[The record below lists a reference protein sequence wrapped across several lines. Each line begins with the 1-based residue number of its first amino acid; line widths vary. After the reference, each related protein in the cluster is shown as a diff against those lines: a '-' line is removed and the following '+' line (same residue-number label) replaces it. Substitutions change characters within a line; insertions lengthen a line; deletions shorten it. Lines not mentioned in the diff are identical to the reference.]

1 LNVEAQEYKVKNCSS
16 DAKEKGTNSMKR
28 ITVPILCLLSLVLF
42 VLPVL
47 GQDKITTPKEQF
59 GHDIG
64 DDYWLATYTQLVDYW
79 KKLEQESPRM
89 ILEEIGTTSE
99 GRSMILAIITSPE
112 NHKNLT
118 RYKEIAKRLAL
129 ADGLDE
135 AEARTLSEEGKAVVW
150 IDGGLHAT
158 EVAGA
163 QQELEIVYQMV
174 SGSDPETLRI
184 LDNVILLALITNPDG
199 MENIGNWYMRESDPK
214 KRSTRGLP
222 YLYQKYVGHDNNR
235 DFYMVNMKETEI
247 INRILYREWFPQI
260 VYNQHQTGPAGA
272 VLFAPPFREPYNFN
286 YDPLLVL
293 GIDVVG
299 SAMHSRFMAEGKPG
313 STMREGAWY
322 QTWWNG
328 CLRCTP
334 YFHNMIGILTEMIG
348 NPTPITIP
356 FIPEKHMANG
366 DYPFPI
372 APQTWHFRSTI
383 EYSIT
388 ADRAILDT
396 AAKLK
401 ENFLFNIYRM
411 GKNSIEKGSR
421 DHWTITP
428 RRLEAVQSAIQKDGA
443 KPMGSGRRSQ
453 GYDPK
458 YFKVFR
464 DPEAR
469 DPRGF
474 IIPSDQPDFLTATKF
489 INTLI
494 KNGITVHRATNSFKI
509 EGKTYP
515 EGSYVVKSAQAFR
528 PHVIDMFEPQHYPDD
543 IPYPGG
549 PPRAPYDSAGYT
561 LAFQMGVEFDRIL
574 EAFDGPFEKLDD
586 LAEAPEG
593 QVKGNSAL
601 GYILD
606 HRVNE
611 TFTAINRLV
620 KSGEDVY
627 WLKEKIQIN
636 GKTLPEGAVYIP
648 AKTSTF
654 SKLQDLAKEK
664 GLTFEG
670 VTAKP
675 IGEAYRMRAPR
686 IGLWDR
692 YGGSMPSGWVSWLM
706 EQFEFDFE
714 VVYPQTLD
722 AGDLKSNF
730 DVLIFVGGAIPAM
743 VEDEFSRY
751 SRSEQPDPKTIPAE
765 YRNRL
770 GKVTK
775 EKTIPQL
782 QRFLDDG
789 GTILAIGSSTNLGY
803 YMGLPISDALVEKT
817 ADGKE
822 KPLPM
827 EKYFV
832 PGSVLQV
839 KVDTSNPLAYGL
851 PEKLDVYFNRS
862 PVFLLKPESAFLN
875 ARPVAWFDTDKPLRS
890 GWAWGQNY
898 LKGGIAVVEAGVGKG
913 KLLLFGPEITFRA
926 QPHGTFKF
934 LFNGIFYATATS
946 TTL

>member
-1 LNVEAQEYKVKNCSS
+1 M
-16 DAKEKGTNSMKR
+16 KGIR
-28 ITVPILCLLSLVLF
+28 IPILCLMGFILI
-42 VLPVL
+42 VLP
-47 GQDKITTPKEQF
+47 GIGEDKITSPKEQF

-64 DDYWLATYTQLVDYW
+64 EDYWLATYTQLVEYW
-79 KKLEQESPRM
+79 EKLEQESPRM

-99 GRSMILAIITSPE
+99 GRAMIMAIITSPA
-112 NHKNLT
+112 NHTNLA
-118 RYKEIAKRLAL
+118 RYKEIARHLAL
-129 ADGLDE
+129 AEGLNDE
-135 AEARTLSEEGKAVVW
+135 EARSLAEEGKAVVW

-163 QQELEIVYQMV
+163 QQELELVYQMV
-174 SGSDPETLRI
+174 SASDAETLRI

-199 MENIGNWYMRESDPK
+199 MENIGNWYMRESDPQ
-214 KRSTRGLP
+214 KRSTNGLP

-247 INRILYREWFPQI
+247 INRILYRDWYPQI
-260 VYNQHQTGPAGA
+260 VYNHHQTGPAGA
-272 VLFAPPFREPYNFN
+272 VLFAPPFREPYNYN

-348 NPTPITIP
+348 NPTPVTIP
-356 FIPEKHMANG
+356 FFPEKHLANG

-372 APQTWHFRSTI
+372 APQTWHFRRTI
-383 EYSIT
+383 EYSIS

-428 RRLEAVQSAIQKDGA
+428 RRIEAVQAAIKKDDA
-443 KPMGSGRRSQ
+443 KPMGTGRRSQ

-458 YFKVFR
+458 YFLVLR
-464 DPEAR
+464 NPEAR

-474 IIPSDQPDFLTATKF
+474 IIPSDQPDFLTAIKF
-489 INTLI
+489 INTLL
-494 KNGITVHRATNSFKI
+494 KNGISVHRATKPFQV
-509 EGKTYP
+509 EGNTYP
-515 EGSYVVKSAQAFR
+515 EGSYIIKSAQAFR

-549 PPRAPYDSAGYT
+549 LPRAPYDSTGYT
-561 LAFQMGVEFDRIL
+561 LALQMGIEFDRIL
-574 EAFDGPFEKLDD
+574 EGFDGPFEKL
-586 LAEAPEG
+586 EALVDVPEG
-593 QVKGNSAL
+593 RVKGNGSV
-601 GYILD
+601 GFILD
-606 HRVNE
+606 NRVNE
-611 TFTAINRLV
+611 TFAAINRLV
-620 KSGEDVY
+620 KSGEYVY
-627 WLKEKIQIN
+627 RLKEKIQIN
-636 GKTLPEGAVYIP
+636 GNTLPEGAVYIRT
-648 AKTSTF
+648 KTSTLP
-654 SKLQDLAKEK
+654 KLQELSQEK
-664 GLTFEG
+664 GLIFEG
-670 VTAKP
+670 VTTEP
-675 IGEAYRMRAPR
+675 EGEAFRINAPR

-692 YGGSMPSGWVSWLM
+692 YGGSMPSGWTRWLL
-706 EQFEFDFE
+706 EQFEFEFE

-722 AGDLKSNF
+722 AGDLKSKF

-743 VEDEFSRY
+743 VEDESSRY
-751 SRSEQPDPKTIPAE
+751 FRSEEPDPKTIPIE
-765 YRNRL
+765 YRSRL
-770 GKVTK
+770 GQVTK
-775 EKTIPQL
+775 EKTIPHL

-789 GTILAIGSSTNLGY
+789 GTILTIGSSTSLGY
-803 YMGLPISDALVEKT
+803 HLDLPISDALVEKT

-822 KPLPM
+822 TPLPM
-827 EKYFV
+827 EKFFV
-832 PGSVLQV
+832 PGSILQV
-839 KVDTSNPLAYGL
+839 KVDNSNPLAYGM
-851 PEKLDVYFNRS
+851 PERLDVYFNRS
-862 PVFLLKPESAFLN
+862 PVFLLKPESVFS
-875 ARPVAWFDTDKPLRS
+875 RVKPVAWFDSDKPLRS
-890 GWAWGQNY
+890 GWAWGQHY
-898 LKGGIAVVEAGVGKG
+898 LEGGIAVVEASVGEG
-913 KLLLFGPEITFRA
+913 KLFLFGPEIAFRA

-934 LFNGIFYATATS
+934 LFNGIFYGTATS

>member
-1 LNVEAQEYKVKNCSS
+1 M
-16 DAKEKGTNSMKR
+16 MKLR
-28 ITVPILCLLSLVLF
+28 DPILWLLGFILI
-42 VLPVL
+42 VLPII
-47 GQDKITTPKEQF
+47 GQEKITTPKEQF

-89 ILEEIGTTSE
+89 ILEEIGKTSE
-99 GRSMILAIITSPE
+99 GRTMIMAIITSPE
-112 NHKNLT
+112 NHKNLAH
-118 RYKEIAKRLAL
+118 YKEISKRLAL
-129 ADGLDE
+129 ADGLE
-135 AEARTLSEEGKAVVW
+135 NNEARALAEEGKAVVW

-163 QQELEIVYQMV
+163 QQELELVYQMV
-174 SGSDPETLRI
+174 SGSDAETLRI
-184 LDNVILLALITNPDG
+184 LDNVIILALITNPDG
-199 MENIGNWYMRESDPK
+199 MEDIGNWYMREPDPK

-247 INRILYREWFPQI
+247 INHILYREWFPQI
-260 VYNQHQTGPAGA
+260 VYNHHQTGPSGA

-356 FIPEKHMANG
+356 FIPEKHLASG

-372 APQTWHFRSTI
+372 APQTWHFRNTI

-421 DHWTITP
+421 NHWTITP
-428 RRLEAVQSAIQKDGA
+428 RRIEAVQAAIKKDDA
-443 KPMGSGRRSQ
+443 KSMGTGRRSQ

-464 DPEAR
+464 EPEAR

-474 IIPSDQPDFLTATKF
+474 IIPADQPDFLTATKF

-494 KNGITVHRATNSFKI
+494 KNGITVHRATKSFTVN
-509 EGKTYP
+509 GKTYG

-574 EAFDGPFEKLDD
+574 EGFDGPFEKLEDV
-586 LAEAPEG
+586 AETPEG
-593 QVKGNSAL
+593 QINGSSTL

-611 TFTAINRLV
+611 TFIAINRLV
-620 KSGEDVY
+620 KSGEEVY

-636 GKTLPEGAVYIP
+636 GKTLPEGAVFIP
-648 AKTSTF
+648 AKTSILP
-654 SKLQDLAKEK
+654 KLQELAQEK
-664 GLTFEG
+664 GLRFES
-670 VTAKP
+670 VMVKP
-675 IGEAYRMRAPR
+675 KGDAFQLKAPR
-686 IGLWDR
+686 IGLWDH
-692 YGGSMPSGWVSWLM
+692 YGGSMPSGWVRWLL

-714 VVYPQTLD
+714 VVYPQSLD
-722 AGDLKSNF
+722 AGDLKSKF
-730 DVLIFVGGAIPAM
+730 DVLIFVGGAIPAQA
-743 VEDEFSRY
+743 EDEFSRY
-751 SRSEQPDPKTIPAE
+751 FRREQPDPKTIPAE
-765 YRNRL
+765 YRTRL
-770 GKVTK
+770 GNVTK

-782 QRFLDDG
+782 QQFLGDG
-789 GTILAIGSSTNLGY
+789 GAILTIGSSTSLGY
-803 YMGLPISDALVEKT
+803 YMGLPISDALIERT

-851 PEKLDVYFNRS
+851 PEKLDMYFNRS
-862 PVFLLKPESAFLN
+862 PVFHLEPGLVFSKVK
-875 ARPVAWFDTDKPLRS
+875 PVAWFDTDKPLRS
-890 GWAWGQNY
+890 GWAWGQHY
-898 LKGGIAVVEAGVGKG
+898 LKGGIAVIEAEVGKG
-913 KLLLFGPEITFRA
+913 KLFLFGPEITFRA

-934 LFNGIFYATATS
+934 LFNGIFYGTAT
-946 TTL
+946 TTTPSAPLSLAHWRVWRGINPRGNNP

>member
-1 LNVEAQEYKVKNCSS
+1 MSRVRTLIFCFLSL
-16 DAKEKGTNSMKR
+16 T
-28 ITVPILCLLSLVLF
+28 LLST
-42 VLPVL
+42 PVL
-47 GQDKITTPKEQF
+47 SQNKITTPRKQF

-64 DDYWLATYTQLVDYW
+64 DDYWLATYSQLVDYW

-99 GRSMILAIITSPE
+99 GRAMIMAVITSPE
-112 NHKNLT
+112 NHKDLAHW
-118 RYKEIAKRLAL
+118 KEIAKRLAL
-129 ADGLDE
+129 AEGLIE
-135 AEARTLSEEGKAVVW
+135 NEARTLAEEGKAVVW
-150 IDGGLHAT
+150 IDGGIHAT
-158 EVAGA
+158 EVSGA
-163 QQELEIVYQMV
+163 QQELELVYQMV
-174 SGSDPETLRI
+174 SGNDAETLRI
-184 LDNVILLALITNPDG
+184 LDKVILLALISNPDG
-199 MENIGNWYMRESDPK
+199 MESVGNWYMRNPDPK
-214 KRSTRGLP
+214 QRSTQGLP

-247 INRILYREWFPQI
+247 INRVLYREWFPQI

-272 VLFAPPFREPYNFN
+272 VLFAPPFREPFNYN

-299 SAMHSRFMAEGKPG
+299 AAMHSRFIAEGKPG

-348 NPTPITIP
+348 NPTPVTIP
-356 FIPEKHMANG
+356 FLPEKHLANG

-372 APQTWHFRSTI
+372 APQTWHFRNSI

-396 AAKLK
+396 AAKLR
-401 ENFLFNIYRM
+401 ENFLFNIYQM

-421 DHWTITP
+421 DNWTITP
-428 RRLEAVQSAIQKDGA
+428 RRIEAVQAAIKKDDA
-443 KPMGSGRRSQ
+443 KPMGEGRRSQ

-458 YFKVFR
+458 YFEVLR

-494 KNGITVHRATNSFKI
+494 KNGITVLRVSQSFKV

-515 EGSYVVKSAQAFR
+515 AGSFIVKSAQAFR

-574 EAFDGPFEKLDD
+574 ERFDGPFEKL
-586 LAEAPEG
+586 EGVSKVPEG
-593 QVKGNSAL
+593 RVSGNDET

-606 HRVNE
+606 HRVNDA
-611 TFTAINRLV
+611 FTAINRLL
-620 KSGEDVY
+620 KNGEDVY
-627 WLKEKIQIN
+627 WLKDPIKIN
-636 GKTLPEGAVYIP
+636 GRILPDGAVYIP
-648 AKTSTF
+648 VKTSTKP
-654 SKLQDLAKEK
+654 KLEELAREK
-664 GLTFEG
+664 GLSFES
-670 VTAKP
+670 VTTKP
-675 IGEAYRMRAPR
+675 AGEVFQLKAPR

-692 YGGSMPSGWVSWLM
+692 YGGSMSSGWVQWLM

-714 VVYPQTLD
+714 VVYPQRLD
-722 AGDLKSNF
+722 AGNLKSEF
-730 DVLIFVGGAIPAM
+730 DVLIFVGGAIPAKT
-743 VEDEFSRY
+743 EDEVSQYFRG
-751 SRSEQPDPKTIPAE
+751 EQPDPETIPAQ
-765 YRNRL
+765 YRNML
-770 GKVTK
+770 GQVSE

-782 QRFLDDG
+782 ESFLEDG
-789 GTILAIGSSTNLGY
+789 GAILTIGSSTTLGY
-803 YMGLPISDALVEKT
+803 FLDVPISDALVERT

-822 KPLPM
+822 QSLPAS
-827 EKYFV
+827 KFFI
-832 PGSVLQV
+832 PGSILRV
-839 KVDTSNPLAYGL
+839 KVDNTNPLAYGL
-851 PEKLDVYFNRS
+851 PDELDVYFNRS
-862 PVFLLKPESAFLN
+862 PVFHLMPESVFSK
-875 ARPVAWFDTDKPLRS
+875 ARPVAWFTTDKPLRS
-890 GWAWGQNY
+890 GWAWGQHY
-898 LKGGIAVVEAGVGKG
+898 LKGGVTVVEAHVGKG
-913 KLLLFGPEITFRA
+913 KLFLFGPEITFRA

-934 LFNGIFYATATS
+934 LFNGIYYGTATS
-946 TTL
+946 TNL

>member
-1 LNVEAQEYKVKNCSS
+1 
-16 DAKEKGTNSMKR
+16 MKKIR
-28 ITVPILCLLSLVLF
+28 IPILYLLGF
-42 VLPVL
+42 VLIVL
-47 GQDKITTPKEQF
+47 PIFGQNKITTPKEQF

-99 GRSMILAIITSPE
+99 GRTMIMAIITSPE
-112 NHKNLT
+112 NHKNLA
-118 RYKEIAKRLAL
+118 RYKEIAERLAL
-129 ADGLDE
+129 ADGLEDN
-135 AEARTLSEEGKAVVW
+135 EARTLAEEGKAVIW

-163 QQELEIVYQMV
+163 QQELELVYQMV
-174 SGSDPETLRI
+174 SGGDAETLRI
-184 LDNVILLALITNPDG
+184 LDNVILLALISNPDG
-199 MENIGNWYMRESDPK
+199 MENVGNWYMRETDPK
-214 KRSTRGLP
+214 KRSTQGLP

-247 INRILYREWFPQI
+247 INRILYREWFPQV

-286 YDPLLVL
+286 YDPLLVM

-348 NPTPITIP
+348 NPTPVTIP
-356 FIPEKHMANG
+356 FFPEKHLANG
-366 DYPFPI
+366 NYPFPI
-372 APQTWHFRSTI
+372 APQTWHFRNTI

-411 GKNSIEKGSR
+411 GKNSMEKGSR

-428 RRLEAVQSAIQKDGA
+428 RRIEAIQAAIKKDDA
-443 KPMGSGRRSQ
+443 KPMGRGRRSQ

-458 YFKVFR
+458 YFEVFR

-469 DPRGF
+469 DARGF

-494 KNGITVHRATNSFKI
+494 KNGITVHRATKSFEAK
-509 EGKTYP
+509 GKTYP

-574 EAFDGPFEKLDD
+574 DGFDGPFEKFEG

-593 QVKGNSAL
+593 RVKGSNSQ

-606 HRVNE
+606 ARVND

-620 KSGEDVY
+620 KTGEDVY
-627 WLKEKIQIN
+627 RLKEKIRIN
-636 GKTLPEGAVYIP
+636 GRTFPEGAVYIP
-648 AKTSTF
+648 AKSSTF
-654 SKLQDLAKEK
+654 PKLQELAKEK

-670 VTAKP
+670 VTIKP
-675 IGEAYRMRAPR
+675 KGEAFRLKAPR

-692 YGGSMPSGWVSWLM
+692 YGGSMSSGWVKWLM
-706 EQFEFDFE
+706 EQFEFDFD
-714 VVYPQTLD
+714 VVYPQRLD
-722 AGDLKSNF
+722 SGDLKSKF

-743 VEDEFSRY
+743 VEDEFSSY
-751 SRSEQPDPKTIPAE
+751 SRNEQPDPKTIPAE
-765 YRNRL
+765 YRDRL
-770 GKVTK
+770 GKVSV

-782 QRFLDDG
+782 KQFLDEG
-789 GTILAIGSSTNLGY
+789 GTILTIGSSTSLGY
-803 YMGLPISDALVEKT
+803 YMGLPISDALIEKT

-822 KPLPM
+822 KPLPI

-832 PGSVLQV
+832 PGSILQI

-862 PVFLLKPESAFLN
+862 PVFQLKPELVFSKVK
-875 ARPVAWFDTDKPLRS
+875 PVAWFDTDKPLRS
-890 GWAWGQNY
+890 GWAWGQYY
-898 LKGGIAVVEAGVGKG
+898 LKGGIAVVEAEVGKG
-913 KLLLFGPEITFRA
+913 KLFLFGPEITFRA

-934 LFNGIFYATATS
+934 LFNGIFYSTATS

>member
-1 LNVEAQEYKVKNCSS
+1 
-16 DAKEKGTNSMKR
+16 MKK
-28 ITVPILCLLSLVLF
+28 ITVPILYLLSLVLI
-42 VLPVL
+42 VLPVF

-64 DDYWLATYTQLVDYW
+64 DDYWLATYTQLMAYW
-79 KKLEQESPRM
+79 KKLAQESPRM

-118 RYKEIAKRLAL
+118 RFKEIARRLAL
-129 ADGLDE
+129 ADGLDVN
-135 AEARTLSEEGKAVVW
+135 EARILSEEGKAVVW

-158 EVAGA
+158 EVSGA

-199 MENIGNWYMRESDPK
+199 MEDIGNWYMREPDPK

-235 DFYMVNMKETEI
+235 DFYMVNMKETEN

-260 VYNQHQTGPAGA
+260 VYNHHQTGPAGA
-272 VLFAPPFREPYNFN
+272 VLFAPPFREPYNFY

-348 NPTPITIP
+348 NPTPVTIP
-356 FIPEKHMANG
+356 FFPEKHLANG

-372 APQTWHFRSTI
+372 APQTWHFCSTI

-428 RRLEAVQSAIQKDGA
+428 RRIEAVQAAIKKDGA
-443 KPMGSGRRSQ
+443 KPMGTGRRSQ
-453 GYDPK
+453 GYDPE
-458 YFKVFR
+458 YFKVLR

-528 PHVIDMFEPQHYPDD
+528 PHAIDMFEPQHYPDD

-574 EAFDGPFEKLDD
+574 EAFDGPFEKLED
-586 LAEAPEG
+586 LAEAPAG
-593 QVKGNSAL
+593 RVKGNSAL

-611 TFTAINRLV
+611 SFTAINRLV

-627 WLKEKIQIN
+627 WLKEKIQIR

-654 SKLQDLAKEK
+654 PKLQDLALEK

-670 VTAKP
+670 VTVKP
-675 IGEAYRMRAPR
+675 TGEAYLMRAPR

-692 YGGSMPSGWVSWLM
+692 YGGSMPSGWVRWLM

-722 AGDLKSNF
+722 AGDIKSKF

-743 VEDEFSRY
+743 VEDESSRDF
-751 SRSEQPDPKTIPAE
+751 RSEQPDPKTIPAE

-770 GKVTK
+770 GKVSQ

-789 GTILAIGSSTNLGY
+789 GMILTIGSSTSLGY

-822 KPLPM
+822 IPLPM

-832 PGSVLQV
+832 PGSILQV

-851 PEKLDVYFNRS
+851 PEKLDMYFNRS
-862 PVFLLKPESAFLN
+862 PVFNLKPESAFLN
-875 ARPVAWFDTDKPLRS
+875 VKPVAWFDTDKPLRS

-898 LKGGIAVVEAGVGKG
+898 LKGGIAIVEAEVGKG

-934 LFNGIFYATATS
+934 LFNGIFYSTATS

>member
-1 LNVEAQEYKVKNCSS
+1 
-16 DAKEKGTNSMKR
+16 MKK
-28 ITVPILCLLSLVLF
+28 ITVPILYLLSLVLI
-42 VLPVL
+42 VLPVF

-118 RYKEIAKRLAL
+118 RFKEIARRLAL
-129 ADGLDE
+129 ADGLDVN
-135 AEARTLSEEGKAVVW
+135 EARILSEEGKAVVW

-158 EVAGA
+158 EVSGA
-163 QQELEIVYQMV
+163 QQELELVYQMV

-199 MENIGNWYMRESDPK
+199 MEDIGNWYMREPDPK

-235 DFYMVNMKETEI
+235 DFYMVNMKETEN

-260 VYNQHQTGPAGA
+260 VYNHHQTGPAGA

-348 NPTPITIP
+348 NPTPVTIP
-356 FIPEKHMANG
+356 FFPEKHLANG

-372 APQTWHFRSTI
+372 APQTWHFRSSI

-428 RRLEAVQSAIQKDGA
+428 RRIEAVQAAIKKDGA
-443 KPMGSGRRSQ
+443 KPMGTGRRSQ
-453 GYDPK
+453 GYDPE
-458 YFKVFR
+458 YFKVLR

-494 KNGITVHRATNSFKI
+494 KNGITVHRATNFFKI

-515 EGSYVVKSAQAFR
+515 EGSYIVKSAQAFR
-528 PHVIDMFEPQHYPDD
+528 PHAIDMFEPQYYPDD

-586 LAEAPEG
+586 LAEAPAG
-593 QVKGNSAL
+593 RVKGNSAM

-611 TFTAINRLV
+611 AFTAINRLV

-627 WLKEKIQIN
+627 WLKEKIQIS

-654 SKLQDLAKEK
+654 PKLQDLALEK
-664 GLTFEG
+664 GLIFEG
-670 VTAKP
+670 VTVKP
-675 IGEAYRMRAPR
+675 TGEAYRMRAPR

-692 YGGSMPSGWVSWLM
+692 YGGSMPSGWVRWLM

-722 AGDLKSNF
+722 AGDIKSKF

-743 VEDEFSRY
+743 VKDEISSYF
-751 SRSEQPDPKTIPAE
+751 RSEQPDPKTIPAE

-770 GKVTK
+770 GKVTQ

-782 QRFLDDG
+782 RQFLDAG
-789 GTILAIGSSTNLGY
+789 GMILTIGSSTSLGY
-803 YMGLPISDALVEKT
+803 FMGLPISDALVEKT

-832 PGSVLQV
+832 PGSILQV

-862 PVFLLKPESAFLN
+862 PVFHLTPESVFLN
-875 ARPVAWFDTDKPLRS
+875 VKPVAWFDTDKPLRS

-898 LKGGIAVVEAGVGKG
+898 LKGGIAIVEAEVGKG

-934 LFNGIFYATATS
+934 LFNGIFYSTATS

>member
-1 LNVEAQEYKVKNCSS
+1 MSKIKILIFCFLSFILMGNPLLAQN
-16 DAKEKGTNSMKR
+16 
-28 ITVPILCLLSLVLF
+28 
-42 VLPVL
+42 
-47 GQDKITTPKEQF
+47 KITTPKEQF
-59 GHDIG
+59 GHNVG

-79 KKLEQESPRM
+79 KKLEQESPR
-89 ILEEIGTTSE
+89 IRLEEIGTTSE
-99 GRSMILAIITSPE
+99 GRSMIMAIITSSE
-112 NHKNLT
+112 NHKNLG
-118 RYKEIAKRLAL
+118 RYKEISRRLAL
-129 ADGLDE
+129 AEGLDE
-135 AEARTLSEEGKAVVW
+135 NEAFSLAREGKAVVW

-174 SGSDPETLRI
+174 SGNDAETLRI

-199 MENIGNWYMRESDPK
+199 MENIGNWYMRNPDPK
-214 KRSTRGLP
+214 KRSTQGLP

-235 DFYMVNMKETEI
+235 DFYMVNMRETEI

-260 VYNQHQTGPAGA
+260 VYNHHQTGPAGA
-272 VLFAPPFREPYNFN
+272 VLFAPPFREPYNYN

-299 SAMHSRFMAEGKPG
+299 STMHSRFMAEGKPG

-348 NPTPITIP
+348 NPTPVTIP
-356 FIPEKHMANG
+356 FIPEKHLANG
-366 DYPFPI
+366 DYPLPI

-396 AAKLK
+396 AARLK

-411 GKNSIEKGSR
+411 GKNSIEKGNR
-421 DHWTITP
+421 DHWTINP
-428 RRLEAVQSAIQKDGA
+428 RRIEAVQAAIKKDDA
-443 KPMGSGRRSQ
+443 KPMETGRRSH

-458 YFKVFR
+458 YFKVLR
-464 DPEAR
+464 DPKAR

-474 IIPSDQPDFLTATKF
+474 VIPSDQPDFLTATKF
-489 INTLI
+489 INSLI
-494 KNGITVHRATNSFKI
+494 KNGITVYHATQSFEV

-515 EGSYVVKSAQAFR
+515 MGSYVVKSAQAFR

-549 PPRAPYDSAGYT
+549 SPRAPYDSAGYT

-574 EAFDGPFEKLDD
+574 EGFDGPFEKLVD
-586 LAEAPEG
+586 LVNPLEG
-593 QVKGNSAL
+593 QVKGNNAP

-606 HRVNE
+606 PRVNE
-611 TFTAINRLV
+611 TFTAINRLI

-627 WLKEKIQIN
+627 RLKDGILIN
-636 GKTLPEGAVYIP
+636 GQTLPEGAVYIP
-648 AKTSTF
+648 AKTSTIP
-654 SKLQDLAKEK
+654 KLQALAQER
-664 GLTFEG
+664 GLIFH
-670 VTAKP
+670 ACPDKP
-675 IGEAYRMRAPR
+675 AGEAFRMIAPR
-686 IGLWDR
+686 TGLWDR
-692 YGGSMPSGWVSWLM
+692 YGGSMPSGWVRWLM

-714 VVYPQTLD
+714 LVFPQTLD
-722 AGDLKSNF
+722 AGNLRNNF
-730 DVLIFVGGAIPAM
+730 DVLIFVGGAIPVM
-743 VEDEFSRY
+743 VEDESSRY
-751 SRSEQPDPKTIPAE
+751 PQSTQSDPETIPAE

-782 QRFLDDG
+782 QRFLEEG
-789 GTILAIGSSTNLGY
+789 GTILTIGSSTSLGY
-803 YMGLPISDALVEKT
+803 YVDLPISNALVEKT

-822 KPLPM
+822 EPLPIT
-827 EKYFV
+827 KYFV
-832 PGSVLQV
+832 PGSILQV
-839 KVDTSNPLAYGL
+839 KVDNSNPLAYGL
-851 PEKLDVYFNRS
+851 SDRLNVYFNRS
-862 PVFLLKPESAFLN
+862 PVFHLNPESVFSKVK
-875 ARPVAWFDTDKPLRS
+875 PVAWFDTDKPLRS
-890 GWAWGQNY
+890 GWAWGQHY
-898 LKGGIAVVEAGVGKG
+898 LKGGIAVVEASVGKG
-913 KLLLFGPEITFRA
+913 KLFLFGPEITFRA

-934 LFNGIFYATATS
+934 LFNGIFLSTATS
-946 TTL
+946 ATL

>member
-1 LNVEAQEYKVKNCSS
+1 
-16 DAKEKGTNSMKR
+16 MKR
-28 ITVPILCLLSLVLF
+28 ITVPILYLLSLVLI
-42 VLPVL
+42 VLPVF

-64 DDYWLATYTQLVDYW
+64 EDYWLATYTQLVDYW

-118 RYKEIAKRLAL
+118 RFKEIARRLAL
-129 ADGLDE
+129 ADGVDVN
-135 AEARTLSEEGKAVVW
+135 EARTLSEEGKAVVW

-158 EVAGA
+158 EVSGA
-163 QQELEIVYQMV
+163 QQELELVYQMV

-199 MENIGNWYMRESDPK
+199 MEDIGNWYMREPDPK

-260 VYNQHQTGPAGA
+260 VYNHHQTGPAGA
-272 VLFAPPFREPYNFN
+272 VLFAPPFREPYNFY

-348 NPTPITIP
+348 NPTPVTIP
-356 FIPEKHMANG
+356 FFPEKHLANG

-372 APQTWHFRSTI
+372 APQTWHFRSSI

-411 GKNSIEKGSR
+411 GKNSIEKGSG

-428 RRLEAVQSAIQKDGA
+428 RRIEAVQAAIKKDGA
-443 KPMGSGRRSQ
+443 KPMGTGRRSQ
-453 GYDPK
+453 GYDPE
-458 YFKVFR
+458 YFKVLR

-494 KNGITVHRATNSFKI
+494 KNGITVHRATNFFKI

-515 EGSYVVKSAQAFR
+515 EGSYIVKSAQAFR
-528 PHVIDMFEPQHYPDD
+528 PHAIDMFEPQHYPDD

-574 EAFDGPFEKLDD
+574 EAFDGPFEKLED
-586 LAEAPEG
+586 LAEAPKG
-593 QVKGNSAL
+593 RVKGNSAL

-611 TFTAINRLV
+611 AFTAINRLV

-627 WLKEKIQIN
+627 WLKEKIQIS

-654 SKLQDLAKEK
+654 PKLQDLALEK
-664 GLTFEG
+664 GLIFEG
-670 VTAKP
+670 VTVKP
-675 IGEAYRMRAPR
+675 TGEAYRMRAPR

-692 YGGSMPSGWVSWLM
+692 YGGSMPSGWVRWLM

-722 AGDLKSNF
+722 AGDIKSKF

-743 VEDEFSRY
+743 VKDEISSYF
-751 SRSEQPDPKTIPAE
+751 RSEQPDPKTIPAE

-770 GKVTK
+770 GKVTQ

-782 QRFLDDG
+782 RQFLDDG
-789 GTILAIGSSTNLGY
+789 GMILTIGSSTSLGY
-803 YMGLPISDALVEKT
+803 FMGLPISDALVEKT

-832 PGSVLQV
+832 PGSILQV

-862 PVFLLKPESAFLN
+862 PVFHLKPESAFLN
-875 ARPVAWFDTDKPLRS
+875 VKPVAWFDTDKPLRS

-898 LKGGIAVVEAGVGKG
+898 LKGGIAIVEAEVGKG

-934 LFNGIFYATATS
+934 LFNGIFYSTATS

>member
-1 LNVEAQEYKVKNCSS
+1 
-16 DAKEKGTNSMKR
+16 MKR
-28 ITVPILCLLSLVLF
+28 ITVPILYLLSLVLI
-42 VLPVL
+42 VLPVF

-118 RYKEIAKRLAL
+118 RFKEIARRLAL
-129 ADGLDE
+129 ADGVDVN
-135 AEARTLSEEGKAVVW
+135 EARTLSEEGKAVVW

-158 EVAGA
+158 EVSGA
-163 QQELEIVYQMV
+163 QQELELVYQMV

-199 MENIGNWYMRESDPK
+199 MEDIGNWYMREPDPK

-235 DFYMVNMKETEI
+235 DFYMVNMKETEN

-260 VYNQHQTGPAGA
+260 VYNHHQTGPAGA
-272 VLFAPPFREPYNFN
+272 VLFAPPFREPYNFY

-348 NPTPITIP
+348 NPTPVTIP
-356 FIPEKHMANG
+356 FFPEKHLANG

-372 APQTWHFRSTI
+372 APQTWHFRSSI

-428 RRLEAVQSAIQKDGA
+428 RRIEAVQAAIKKDGA
-443 KPMGSGRRSQ
+443 KPMGTGRRSQ
-453 GYDPK
+453 GYDPE
-458 YFKVFR
+458 YFKVLR

-515 EGSYVVKSAQAFR
+515 EGSYIVKSAQAFR
-528 PHVIDMFEPQHYPDD
+528 PHAIDMFEPQHYPDD

-574 EAFDGPFEKLDD
+574 EAFDGPFEKLED
-586 LAEAPEG
+586 LAEAPKG
-593 QVKGNSAL
+593 RVKGNSAL

-611 TFTAINRLV
+611 SFTAINRLV

-627 WLKEKIQIN
+627 WLKEKIQIS

-654 SKLQDLAKEK
+654 PKLQDLALEK
-664 GLTFEG
+664 GLIFEG
-670 VTAKP
+670 VTVKP
-675 IGEAYRMRAPR
+675 TGEAYRMRAPR

-692 YGGSMPSGWVSWLM
+692 YGGSMPSGWVRWLM

-722 AGDLKSNF
+722 AGDIKSKF

-743 VEDEFSRY
+743 VKDEISSYF
-751 SRSEQPDPKTIPAE
+751 RSEQPDPKTIPAE

-770 GKVTK
+770 GKVTQ

-782 QRFLDDG
+782 RQFLDDG
-789 GTILAIGSSTNLGY
+789 GMILTIGSSTSLGY
-803 YMGLPISDALVEKT
+803 FMGLPISDALVEKT

-832 PGSVLQV
+832 PGSILQV

-862 PVFLLKPESAFLN
+862 PVFHLKPESAFLN
-875 ARPVAWFDTDKPLRS
+875 VKPVAWFDTDKPLRS

-898 LKGGIAVVEAGVGKG
+898 LKGGIAIVEAEVGKG

-934 LFNGIFYATATS
+934 LFNGIFYSTATS

>member
-1 LNVEAQEYKVKNCSS
+1 
-16 DAKEKGTNSMKR
+16 MKR
-28 ITVPILCLLSLVLF
+28 IQIAVLF
-42 VLPVL
+42 LLGIVFAVSPIM
-47 GQDKITTPKEQF
+47 GQDTITTPKEQF
-59 GHDIG
+59 GYDIG
-64 DDYWLATYTQLVDYW
+64 DDYWLATYSQLVDYW

-99 GRSMILAIITSPE
+99 GRPMIMAIITSPE
-112 NHKNLT
+112 NHTNLI
-118 RYKEIAKRLAL
+118 RYKEIARRLAL
-129 ADGLDE
+129 AEGIEDKE
-135 AEARTLSEEGKAVVW
+135 AHALAREGKAVVW

-158 EVAGA
+158 EVSGA
-163 QQELEIVYQMV
+163 QQELELVYQMV
-174 SGSDPETLRI
+174 SGNDAETLRI
-184 LDNVILLALITNPDG
+184 LDNVILLALISNPDG
-199 MENIGNWYMRESDPK
+199 MENIGHWYMRESDPK
-214 KRSTRGLP
+214 KRSTSGLP

-235 DFYMVNMKETEI
+235 DFYMMNMKETET

-260 VYNQHQTGPAGA
+260 VYNHHQTGPSGA
-272 VLFAPPFREPYNFN
+272 VLFAPPFREPHNYN

-293 GIDVVG
+293 GINVVG
-299 SAMHSRFMAEGKPG
+299 SAMHSRFMAEGKAG

-348 NPTPITIP
+348 NPTPVTIP
-356 FIPEKHMANG
+356 FIPEKHLANG

-372 APQTWHFRSTI
+372 APQTWHFRRSI

-396 AAKLK
+396 AARLK

-428 RRLEAVQSAIQKDGA
+428 RRIEAVQAVIEKDGA
-443 KPMGSGRRSQ
+443 EPMGSGRRSR

-458 YFKVFR
+458 YFEVLR
-464 DPEAR
+464 DPDAR

-474 IIPSDQPDFLTATKF
+474 IVPSNQPDFLTATKF

-494 KNGITVHRATNSFKI
+494 KAGVAVHRATESFQVG
-509 EGKTYP
+509 GKTYP

-543 IPYPGG
+543 ISYPGG

-561 LAFQMGVEFDRIL
+561 LAFQMGVKFDRIL
-574 EAFDGPFEKLDD
+574 ESFGGPFEKLEE
-586 LAEAPEG
+586 LADVPRG
-593 QVKGNSAL
+593 RVKGSDVAGFL
-601 GYILD
+601 LD
-606 HRVNE
+606 HRVNDA
-611 TFTAINRLV
+611 FTAINRLI

-627 WLKEKIQIN
+627 WLRERTQIN
-636 GKTLPEGAVYIP
+636 GRTLPEGAIYIP
-648 AKTSTF
+648 AKTSLRP
-654 SKLQDLAKEK
+654 KLQDLAQEK
-664 GLTFEG
+664 GLIFEG
-670 VTAKP
+670 VP
-675 IGEAYRMRAPR
+675 IQPKGEVLSMNPPR

-692 YGGSMPSGWVSWLM
+692 YGGSMPSGWVSWLL

-714 VVYPQTLD
+714 VIFPQRLD
-722 AGDLKSNF
+722 SGNLKSKF
-730 DVLIFVGGAIPAM
+730 DVLIFVGGAIPGIR
-743 VEDEFSRY
+743 EDEYSRYFSR
-751 SRSEQPDPKTIPAE
+751 SQPDPKTIPPE
-765 YRNRL
+765 YRNKL
-770 GKVTK
+770 GRITV

-782 QRFLDDG
+782 RRFLEEG
-789 GTILAIGSSTNLGY
+789 GTILTIGSSASLGY
-803 YMGLPISDALVEKT
+803 HLGLPISDALIEMT

-822 KPLPM
+822 RPLPM
-827 EKYFV
+827 EKHFV

-851 PEKLDVYFNRS
+851 PEELNVYFNRS
-862 PVFLLKPESAFLN
+862 PVFELEAESIFLEVK
-875 ARPVAWFDTDKPLRS
+875 PVAWFDTEKPLRS
-890 GWAWGQNY
+890 GWAWGQHY
-898 LKGGIAVVEAGVGKG
+898 LKGGIAVVEASVGKG
-913 KLLLFGPEITFRA
+913 KLFLFGPEITFRA
-926 QPHGTFKF
+926 QPHGSFKF
-934 LFNGIFYATATS
+934 LFNGIYLSTATS

>member
-1 LNVEAQEYKVKNCSS
+1 MK
-16 DAKEKGTNSMKR
+16 KGN
-28 ITVPILCLLSLVLF
+28 ITMRRTRVAILYLLSLAF
-42 VLPVL
+42 IVLPL
-47 GQDKITTPKEQF
+47 TSQDKITTPKEQF

-64 DDYWLATYTQLVDYW
+64 DDYWLATYSQLVDYW
-79 KKLEQESPRM
+79 KKLEKESPRM
-89 ILEEIGTTSE
+89 MLEEIGTTSE
-99 GRSMILAIITSPE
+99 GRTMIMAIITSPE
-112 NHKNLT
+112 NHRNLT
-118 RYKEIAKRLAL
+118 RYKEIARQLAL
-129 ADGLDE
+129 AEGIDDDQ
-135 AEARTLSEEGKAVVW
+135 ARRLAVEGKAVVW

-158 EVAGA
+158 EVSGA
-163 QQELEIVYQMV
+163 QQELELVYQMV
-174 SGSDPETLRI
+174 SQNDAETLRI
-184 LDNVILLALITNPDG
+184 LDKVILLTLITNPDG
-199 MENIGNWYMRESDPK
+199 MENIGNWYMREPDPK
-214 KRSTRGLP
+214 KRSTSGLP

-235 DFYMVNMKETEI
+235 DFYMMNMKETEI
-247 INRILYREWFPQI
+247 INHILYREWFPQI
-260 VYNQHQTGPAGA
+260 VYNHHQTGPAGA
-272 VLFAPPFREPYNFN
+272 VLFAPPFREPYNYN

-348 NPTPITIP
+348 NPTPVTIP
-356 FIPEKHMANG
+356 FIPEKHLANG

-372 APQTWHFRSTI
+372 APQTWYFRSTI
-383 EYSIT
+383 AYSLT

-411 GKNSIEKGSR
+411 GKNSIEKGLR
-421 DHWTITP
+421 DNWTITP
-428 RRLEAVQSAIQKDGA
+428 RKIETVQAAIKKDDA
-443 KPMGSGRRSQ
+443 KPLGTGRRSR

-458 YFKVFR
+458 YFKVFQ
-464 DPEAR
+464 DPDAR

-494 KNGITVHRATNSFKI
+494 KAGVTVHRATESFKVG
-509 EGKTYP
+509 GKTYP

-574 EAFDGPFEKLDD
+574 EGFDGPFEKLKDF
-586 LAEAPEG
+586 AGIPRG
-593 QVKGNSAL
+593 QVKGNNVA

-606 HRVNE
+606 HRMNDSFV
-611 TFTAINRLV
+611 AINRLV

-627 WLKEKIQIN
+627 WLKEKIEVN
-636 GKTLPEGAVYIP
+636 GKTLSEGAIYIP
-648 AKTSTF
+648 AKTATLPT
-654 SKLQDLAKEK
+654 LQDLAQEK
-664 GLTFEG
+664 GLTFVG
-670 VTAKP
+670 VAAKP
-675 IGEAYRMRAPR
+675 EGEAYRMKAPR

-692 YGGSMPSGWVSWLM
+692 YGGSMPSGWVRWLM
-706 EQFEFDFE
+706 EQFEFDHE
-714 VVYPQTLD
+714 VVFPQTLD
-722 AGDLKSNF
+722 AGDLKAKF

-751 SRSEQPDPKTIPAE
+751 SRQTQPDAKTIPAE
-765 YRNRL
+765 FRNRL

-775 EKTIPQL
+775 EKTIPEL
-782 QRFLDDG
+782 KRFLDEG
-789 GTILAIGSSTNLGY
+789 GAILAIGTSTSLGS
-803 YMGLPISDALVEKT
+803 YMNLPIKNVLVEKT
-817 ADGKE
+817 TEGQE

-827 EKYFV
+827 AKYFV
-832 PGSVLQV
+832 PGSILEV
-839 KVDTSNPLAYGL
+839 KVDTTNPLAYGL
-851 PEKLDVYFNRS
+851 PEKLSVYFNRS
-862 PVFLLKPESAFLN
+862 PVFGLQPESVFSKVK
-875 ARPVAWFDTDKPLRS
+875 PVAWFDTDKPLRS
-890 GWAWGQNY
+890 GWAWGQHH
-898 LKGGIAVVEAGVGKG
+898 LKGGIAVVEANVGKG
-913 KLLLFGPEITFRA
+913 KLFLFGPEITFRA

-934 LFNGIFYATATS
+934 LFNGIIYGTS
-946 TTL
+946 APTTLR

>member
-1 LNVEAQEYKVKNCSS
+1 M
-16 DAKEKGTNSMKR
+16 KGNGSMKR
-28 ITVPILCLLSLVLF
+28 KRAHILCLLGFLLI
-42 VLPVL
+42 VLPL
-47 GQDKITTPKEQF
+47 SGQVKITTPKEQF

-64 DDYWLATYTQLVDYW
+64 EDYLLATYSQLVEYW
-79 KKLEQESPRM
+79 TKLEKESPRM
-89 ILEEIGTTSE
+89 IVEEIGTTSE
-99 GRSMILAIITSPE
+99 GRTMIMAIITSPE
-112 NHKNLT
+112 NQTNLA
-118 RYKEIAKRLAL
+118 RYKEIARQLAL
-129 ADGLDE
+129 AEGLDDN
-135 AEARTLSEEGKAVVW
+135 EARALAEEGKAVVW
-150 IDGGLHAT
+150 IDGGIHAT

-163 QQELEIVYQMV
+163 QQEMELVYQMV
-174 SGSDPETLRI
+174 SGNDAETLRI

-214 KRSTRGLP
+214 KRSTDGLP
-222 YLYQKYVGHDNNR
+222 FLYQKYVGHDNNR
-235 DFYMVNMKETEI
+235 DFYMMNMKETEI

-260 VYNQHQTGPAGA
+260 VYNHHQTGPAGA
-272 VLFAPPFREPYNFN
+272 VLFAPPFREPYNYN
-286 YDPLLVL
+286 YDPLLVM

-348 NPTPITIP
+348 NPTPVTIP
-356 FIPEKHMANG
+356 FFPEKHLSNG

-372 APQTWHFRSTI
+372 APQTWHFRRSI

-411 GKNSIEKGSR
+411 GKNSIEKGRR
-421 DHWTITP
+421 DNWTITP
-428 RRLEAVQSAIQKDGA
+428 RRIEAVQAAIKKEDA
-443 KPMGSGRRSQ
+443 KPMGTGRRSR

-458 YFKVFR
+458 YYKVLQ
-464 DPEAR
+464 DPDAR

-494 KNGITVHRATNSFKI
+494 KAGITVHRATEPFKT

-515 EGSYVVKSAQAFR
+515 QGSYIVKSDQAFR

-574 EAFDGPFEKLDD
+574 EGFDGPFKKLKD
-586 LAEAPEG
+586 LAEVPRG
-593 QVKGNSAL
+593 QVKGSSAA

-606 HRVNE
+606 HRLND
-611 TFTAINRLV
+611 TFVAINRIV
-620 KSGEDVY
+620 KSGEEVY
-627 WLKEKIQIN
+627 WLKEQVQVN

-648 AKTSTF
+648 ARTPTLP
-654 SKLQDLAKEK
+654 KLQELAQEK

-670 VTAKP
+670 VMHTPKGAAFQLK
-675 IGEAYRMRAPR
+675 APR

-692 YGGSMPSGWVSWLM
+692 YGGSMPSGWVRWLM

-714 VVYPQTLD
+714 VVFPQELD
-722 AGDLKSNF
+722 AGNLRSRF
-730 DVLIFVGGAIPAM
+730 DVLIFVGGAIPAI

-751 SRSEQPDPKTIPAE
+751 FSSTEPDPETIPAE

-775 EKTIPQL
+775 EKTIPEL
-782 QRFLDDG
+782 KEFLDEG
-789 GTILAIGSSTNLGY
+789 GTILTIGSSTSLGY
-803 YMGLPISDALVEKT
+803 FMDLPISNALVEKT
-817 ADGKE
+817 PDGKE
-822 KPLPM
+822 KPLPI
-827 EKYFV
+827 EKHFV
-832 PGSVLQV
+832 PGSILQV
-839 KVDTSNPLAYGL
+839 KVDTSNPLAYGM
-851 PEKLDVYFNRS
+851 PEKLCVYFNRS
-862 PVFLLKPESAFLN
+862 PAFRLKPESVFLN
-875 ARPVAWFDTDKPLRS
+875 IKPVAWFDTDKPLRS
-890 GWAWGQNY
+890 GWAWGQHY
-898 LKGGIAVVEAGVGKG
+898 LKGSIAVIDATIGKG
-913 KLLLFGPEITFRA
+913 KLYLFGPEITFRA

-934 LFNGIFYATATS
+934 LFNGIFYGTATS
-946 TTL
+946 ITL

>member
-1 LNVEAQEYKVKNCSS
+1 
-16 DAKEKGTNSMKR
+16 MKR
-28 ITVPILCLLSLVLF
+28 ITVPILYLLSLVLI
-42 VLPVL
+42 VLPVF

-118 RYKEIAKRLAL
+118 RFKEIARRLAL
-129 ADGLDE
+129 ADGLDVN
-135 AEARTLSEEGKAVVW
+135 EARILSEEGKAVVW

-158 EVAGA
+158 EVSGA
-163 QQELEIVYQMV
+163 QQELELVYQMV

-199 MENIGNWYMRESDPK
+199 MEDIGNWYMREPDPK

-235 DFYMVNMKETEI
+235 DFYMVNMKETEN

-260 VYNQHQTGPAGA
+260 VYNHHQTGPAGA
-272 VLFAPPFREPYNFN
+272 VLFAPPFREPYNFY

-348 NPTPITIP
+348 NPTPVTIP
-356 FIPEKHMANG
+356 FFPEKHLANG

-372 APQTWHFRSTI
+372 APQTWHFRSSI

-428 RRLEAVQSAIQKDGA
+428 RRIEAVQAAIKKDGA
-443 KPMGSGRRSQ
+443 KPMGTGRRSQ
-453 GYDPK
+453 GYDPE
-458 YFKVFR
+458 YFKVLR

-494 KNGITVHRATNSFKI
+494 KNGITVHRATNFFKI

-515 EGSYVVKSAQAFR
+515 EGSYIVKSAQAFR
-528 PHVIDMFEPQHYPDD
+528 PHAIDMFEPQHYPDD

-574 EAFDGPFEKLDD
+574 EAFDGPFEKLED
-586 LAEAPEG
+586 LAEAPTG
-593 QVKGNSAL
+593 RVKGNSAL

-611 TFTAINRLV
+611 SFTAINRLV

-627 WLKEKIQIN
+627 WLKEKIQIS

-654 SKLQDLAKEK
+654 PKLQDLALEK
-664 GLTFEG
+664 GLIFEG
-670 VTAKP
+670 VTVKP
-675 IGEAYRMRAPR
+675 TGEAYRMRAPR

-692 YGGSMPSGWVSWLM
+692 YGGSMPSGWVRWLM

-722 AGDLKSNF
+722 AGDIKSKF

-743 VEDEFSRY
+743 VEDEISSYF
-751 SRSEQPDPKTIPAE
+751 RSEQPDPKTIPAE

-770 GKVTK
+770 GKVTQ

-789 GTILAIGSSTNLGY
+789 GMILTIGSSTSLGY
-803 YMGLPISDALVEKT
+803 FMGLPISDALVEKT

-832 PGSVLQV
+832 PGSILQV

-862 PVFLLKPESAFLN
+862 PVFHLTPESVFLN
-875 ARPVAWFDTDKPLRS
+875 VKPVAWFDTDKPLRS

-898 LKGGIAVVEAGVGKG
+898 LKGGIAIVEAEVGKG

-934 LFNGIFYATATS
+934 LFNGIFYSTATS

>member
-1 LNVEAQEYKVKNCSS
+1 
-16 DAKEKGTNSMKR
+16 MKK
-28 ITVPILCLLSLVLF
+28 ITVPILYLLSLVLI
-42 VLPVL
+42 VLPVF

-118 RYKEIAKRLAL
+118 RFKEIARRLAL
-129 ADGLDE
+129 ADGLDVN
-135 AEARTLSEEGKAVVW
+135 EARILSEEGKAVVW

-158 EVAGA
+158 EVSGA
-163 QQELEIVYQMV
+163 QQELELVYQMV

-199 MENIGNWYMRESDPK
+199 MEDIGNWYMREPDPK

-260 VYNQHQTGPAGA
+260 VYNHHQTGPAGA
-272 VLFAPPFREPYNFN
+272 VLFAPPFREPYNFY

-348 NPTPITIP
+348 NPTPVTIP
-356 FIPEKHMANG
+356 FFPEKHLANG

-372 APQTWHFRSTI
+372 APQTWHFRSSI

-411 GKNSIEKGSR
+411 GKNSIEKGSG

-428 RRLEAVQSAIQKDGA
+428 RRIEAVQAAIKKDGA
-443 KPMGSGRRSQ
+443 KPMGTGRRSQ
-453 GYDPK
+453 GYDPE
-458 YFKVFR
+458 YFKVLR

-515 EGSYVVKSAQAFR
+515 EGSYIVKSAQAFR
-528 PHVIDMFEPQHYPDD
+528 PHAIDMFEPQHYPDD

-586 LAEAPEG
+586 LAEAPAG
-593 QVKGNSAL
+593 RVKGNSAM

-611 TFTAINRLV
+611 AFTAINRLV

-627 WLKEKIQIN
+627 WLKEKIQIS

-654 SKLQDLAKEK
+654 PKLQDLALEK
-664 GLTFEG
+664 GLIFEG
-670 VTAKP
+670 VTVKP
-675 IGEAYRMRAPR
+675 TGEVYRMRAPR

-692 YGGSMPSGWVSWLM
+692 YGGSMPSGWVRWLM

-722 AGDLKSNF
+722 AGDIKSKF

-743 VEDEFSRY
+743 VKDEISSYF
-751 SRSEQPDPKTIPAE
+751 RSEQPDPKTIPAE
-765 YRNRL
+765 YKNRL
-770 GKVTK
+770 GKVTQ

-782 QRFLDDG
+782 RQFLDDG
-789 GTILAIGSSTNLGY
+789 GMILTIGSSTSLGY
-803 YMGLPISDALVEKT
+803 FMGLPISDALVEKT

-832 PGSVLQV
+832 PGSILQV

-862 PVFLLKPESAFLN
+862 PVFHLTPESVFLN
-875 ARPVAWFDTDKPLRS
+875 VKPVAWFDTDKPLRS

-898 LKGGIAVVEAGVGKG
+898 LKGGIAIVEAEVGKG

-934 LFNGIFYATATS
+934 LFNGIFYSTATS

>member
-1 LNVEAQEYKVKNCSS
+1 M
-16 DAKEKGTNSMKR
+16 MKLR
-28 ITVPILCLLSLVLF
+28 DPILWLLGFILI
-42 VLPVL
+42 VLPII
-47 GQDKITTPKEQF
+47 GQEKITTPKEQF

-89 ILEEIGTTSE
+89 ILEEIGKTSE
-99 GRSMILAIITSPE
+99 GRTMIMAIITSPE
-112 NHKNLT
+112 NHKNLAH
-118 RYKEIAKRLAL
+118 YKEISKRLAL
-129 ADGLDE
+129 ADGLE
-135 AEARTLSEEGKAVVW
+135 NNEARALAEEGKAVVW

-163 QQELEIVYQMV
+163 QQELELVYQMV
-174 SGSDPETLRI
+174 SGSDAETLRI
-184 LDNVILLALITNPDG
+184 LDNVIILALITNPDG
-199 MENIGNWYMRESDPK
+199 MEDIGNWYMREPDPK

-247 INRILYREWFPQI
+247 INHILYREWFPQI
-260 VYNQHQTGPAGA
+260 VYNHHQTGPSGA

-356 FIPEKHMANG
+356 FIPEKHLASG

-372 APQTWHFRSTI
+372 APQTWHFRNTI

-421 DHWTITP
+421 NHWTITP
-428 RRLEAVQSAIQKDGA
+428 HRIEAVQAAIKKDDA
-443 KPMGSGRRSQ
+443 KSMGTGRRSQ

-464 DPEAR
+464 EPEAR

-474 IIPSDQPDFLTATKF
+474 IIPADQPDFLTATKF

-494 KNGITVHRATNSFKI
+494 KNGITVHRATKSFTVN
-509 EGKTYP
+509 GKTYG

-574 EAFDGPFEKLDD
+574 EGFDGPFEKLEDV
-586 LAEAPEG
+586 AETPEG
-593 QVKGNSAL
+593 QINGSSTL

-611 TFTAINRLV
+611 TFIAINRLV
-620 KSGEDVY
+620 KSGEEVY

-636 GKTLPEGAVYIP
+636 GKTLPEGAVFIP
-648 AKTSTF
+648 AKTSILP
-654 SKLQDLAKEK
+654 KLQELAQEK
-664 GLTFEG
+664 GLRFES
-670 VTAKP
+670 VMVKP
-675 IGEAYRMRAPR
+675 KGDAFQLKAPR
-686 IGLWDR
+686 IGLWNH
-692 YGGSMPSGWVSWLM
+692 YGGSMPSGWVRWLL

-714 VVYPQTLD
+714 VVYPQSLD
-722 AGDLKSNF
+722 AGDLKSKF
-730 DVLIFVGGAIPAM
+730 DVLIFVGGAIPAQA
-743 VEDEFSRY
+743 EDEFSRY
-751 SRSEQPDPKTIPAE
+751 FRREQPDPKTIPAE
-765 YRNRL
+765 YRTRL
-770 GKVTK
+770 GNVTK

-782 QRFLDDG
+782 QQFLGDG
-789 GTILAIGSSTNLGY
+789 GAILTIGSSTSLGY
-803 YMGLPISDALVEKT
+803 YMGLPISDALIERT

-851 PEKLDVYFNRS
+851 PEKLDMYFNRS
-862 PVFLLKPESAFLN
+862 PVFHLEPELVFSKVK
-875 ARPVAWFDTDKPLRS
+875 PVAWFDTDKPLRS
-890 GWAWGQNY
+890 GWAWGQHY
-898 LKGGIAVVEAGVGKG
+898 LKGGIAVIEAEVGKG
-913 KLLLFGPEITFRA
+913 KLFLFGPEITFRA

-934 LFNGIFYATATS
+934 LFNGIFYGTAT
-946 TTL
+946 TTTPSAPLSLAHWRVWRGVNPKGNNP

>member
-1 LNVEAQEYKVKNCSS
+1 
-16 DAKEKGTNSMKR
+16 MKR
-28 ITVPILCLLSLVLF
+28 IRVPILYLLSLALF

-64 DDYWLATYTQLVDYW
+64 DDYWLATYTQLVEYW
-79 KKLEQESPRM
+79 KKLGQESPRM

-99 GRSMILAIITSPE
+99 DRSMILAIITSPE
-112 NHKNLT
+112 NHKNLA
-118 RYKEIAKRLAL
+118 RYKEIARRLAL
-129 ADGLDE
+129 ADGLDDN
-135 AEARTLSEEGKAVVW
+135 EARALAEEGKAVVW

-158 EVAGA
+158 EVGGA

-174 SGSDPETLRI
+174 SGSDTEILRI

-199 MENIGNWYMRESDPK
+199 MENIGNWYMREPDPK
-214 KRSTRGLP
+214 KRSTSGLP

-260 VYNQHQTGPAGA
+260 VYNHHQTGPAGA
-272 VLFAPPFREPYNFN
+272 VLFAPPFREPHNFN

-348 NPTPITIP
+348 NPTPVTIP
-356 FIPEKHMANG
+356 FIPEKHLVNG

-428 RRLEAVQSAIQKDGA
+428 RRLEAVQAAIKKDGA
-443 KPMGSGRRSQ
+443 KPIGTESRSQ
-453 GYDPK
+453 GYDPE
-458 YFKVFR
+458 YFKVLR

-494 KNGITVHRATNSFKI
+494 KNGITVHRATDSFKI
-509 EGKTYP
+509 DGKTYP

-574 EAFDGPFEKLDD
+574 EAFVGPFEKLDD
-586 LAEAPEG
+586 LAETPEG
-593 QVKGNSAL
+593 RVKGSSAL

-611 TFTAINRLV
+611 AFTAINRLV

-648 AKTSTF
+648 AKTSTIP
-654 SKLQDLAKEK
+654 KLQDLAQEK
-664 GLTFEG
+664 GLIFEG
-670 VTAKP
+670 VTVKP
-675 IGEAYRMRAPR
+675 TGEAYRMRAPR

-692 YGGSMPSGWVSWLM
+692 YGGSMPSGWVRWLM

-722 AGDLKSNF
+722 AVDLKSNF

-751 SRSEQPDPKTIPAE
+751 FRSEQPDPKTIPPE

-789 GTILAIGSSTNLGY
+789 GTILSIGSSTSLGY

-832 PGSVLQV
+832 PGSILQV

-862 PVFLLKPESAFLN
+862 PVFHLKPESAFLN
-875 ARPVAWFDTDKPLRS
+875 VKPVAWFDTDKPLCS

-913 KLLLFGPEITFRA
+913 KLFLFGPEITFRA

-934 LFNGIFYATATS
+934 LFNGIFYSTATS

>member
-1 LNVEAQEYKVKNCSS
+1 MRK
-16 DAKEKGTNSMKR
+16 TR
-28 ITVPILCLLSLVLF
+28 IPIFYFLSLVLIF
-42 VLPVL
+42 TPVL
-47 GQDKITTPKEQF
+47 AQNKITTPKEQF

-64 DDYWLATYTQLVDYW
+64 DDYWLATYTQLVEYW
-79 KKLEQESPRM
+79 KKLEKESPR
-89 ILEEIGTTSE
+89 IVLREIGTTSE
-99 GRSMILAIITSPE
+99 GRTMIMAIITSPA
-112 NHKNLT
+112 NHKNLM
-118 RYKEIAKRLAL
+118 RYQEIARQLAL
-129 ADGLDE
+129 VEGLDE
-135 AEARTLSEEGKAVVW
+135 KEARALANEGKAVVW

-163 QQELEIVYQMV
+163 QQELELVYQMV
-174 SGSDPETLRI
+174 SGDDPETLRI

-235 DFYMVNMKETEI
+235 DFYMINMKETEI

-260 VYNQHQTGPAGA
+260 VYNHHQTGPAGA
-272 VLFAPPFREPYNFN
+272 VLFAPPFREPYNYN

-348 NPTPITIP
+348 NPTPVTIP
-356 FIPEKHMANG
+356 FIPEKHLSNG

-383 EYSIT
+383 EYSLT

-421 DHWTITP
+421 DNWTITP
-428 RRLEAVQSAIQKDGA
+428 RRIEAVQAAIKKDDA
-443 KPMGSGRRSQ
+443 KPMGTGRRSR

-458 YFKVFR
+458 YYEILK
-464 DPEAR
+464 DPAAR

-474 IIPSDQPDFLTATKF
+474 IIPKDQPDFLTATKF

-494 KNGITVHRATNSFKI
+494 KAGVTVHRAIESFKV
-509 EGKTYP
+509 GDKTYP

-561 LAFQMGVEFDRIL
+561 LAFQMGIKFNRIL
-574 EAFDGPFEKLDD
+574 EGIDGPFEKLED
-586 LAEAPEG
+586 LVDVEEG
-593 QVKGNSAL
+593 QVKGSDVA

-606 HRVNE
+606 HRVNDA
-611 TFTAINRLV
+611 FVAINQLV
-620 KSGEDVY
+620 KNGEDVY
-627 WLKEKIQIN
+627 RLKDKVQVD
-636 GKTLPEGAVYIP
+636 GKNLPEGAIYIP
-648 AKTSTF
+648 AKIST
-654 SKLQDLAKEK
+654 LLLIQNLTKEK

-670 VTAKP
+670 IPTQP
-675 IGEAYRMRAPR
+675 QGEAYRLNAPK

-692 YGGSMPSGWVSWLM
+692 YGGSMPSGWVRWLM

-722 AGDLKSNF
+722 AGNLRNKF

-751 SRSEQPDPKTIPAE
+751 FRSTEPDPKTIPVE
-765 YRNRL
+765 FRNRL

-775 EKTIPQL
+775 EKTIPEL
-782 QRFLDDG
+782 RRFLDEG
-789 GTILAIGSSTNLGY
+789 GTILTIGSSTSLGY
-803 YMGLPISDALVEKT
+803 FMDLPIQNFLVEKT
-817 ADGKE
+817 EDGKE
-822 KPLPM
+822 TPLSM
-827 EKYFV
+827 TKYFV
-832 PGSVLQV
+832 PGSILQV

-851 PEKLDVYFNRS
+851 PERLNVYFNRS
-862 PVFLLKPESAFLN
+862 PVFGLSPEAVFSKVK
-875 ARPVAWFDTDKPLRS
+875 PVAWFDTDKPLKS
-890 GWAWGQNY
+890 GWAWGQHY
-898 LKGGIAVVEAGVGKG
+898 LKGGIAVVEANVGKG
-913 KLLLFGPEITFRA
+913 KLFLFGPEITFRA

-934 LFNGIFYATATS
+934 LFNGIFYGTATS
-946 TTL
+946 VTL

>member
-1 LNVEAQEYKVKNCSS
+1 M
-16 DAKEKGTNSMKR
+16 MKLR
-28 ITVPILCLLSLVLF
+28 DPILWLLGFILI
-42 VLPVL
+42 VLPII
-47 GQDKITTPKEQF
+47 GQEKITTPKEQF

-89 ILEEIGTTSE
+89 ILEEIGKTSE
-99 GRSMILAIITSPE
+99 GRTMIMAIITSPE
-112 NHKNLT
+112 NHKNLAH
-118 RYKEIAKRLAL
+118 YKEISKRLAL
-129 ADGLDE
+129 ADGLE
-135 AEARTLSEEGKAVVW
+135 NNEARALAEEGKAVVW

-163 QQELEIVYQMV
+163 QQELELVYQMV
-174 SGSDPETLRI
+174 SGSDAETLRI
-184 LDNVILLALITNPDG
+184 LDNVIILALITNPDG
-199 MENIGNWYMRESDPK
+199 MEDIGNWYMREPDPK

-247 INRILYREWFPQI
+247 INHILYREWFPQI
-260 VYNQHQTGPAGA
+260 VYNHHQTGPSGA

-356 FIPEKHMANG
+356 FIPEKHLASG

-372 APQTWHFRSTI
+372 APQTWHFRNTI

-421 DHWTITP
+421 NHWTITP
-428 RRLEAVQSAIQKDGA
+428 RRIEAVQAAIKKDDA
-443 KPMGSGRRSQ
+443 KSMGTGRRSQ

-464 DPEAR
+464 EPEAR

-474 IIPSDQPDFLTATKF
+474 IIPADQPDFLTATKF

-494 KNGITVHRATNSFKI
+494 KNGITVHRATKSFTVN
-509 EGKTYP
+509 GKTYG

-574 EAFDGPFEKLDD
+574 EGFDGPFEKLEDV
-586 LAEAPEG
+586 AETPEG
-593 QVKGNSAL
+593 QINGSSTL

-611 TFTAINRLV
+611 TFIAINRLV
-620 KSGEDVY
+620 KSGEEVY

-636 GKTLPEGAVYIP
+636 GKTLPEGAVFIP
-648 AKTSTF
+648 AKTSILP
-654 SKLQDLAKEK
+654 KLQELAQEK
-664 GLTFEG
+664 GLRFES
-670 VTAKP
+670 VMVKP
-675 IGEAYRMRAPR
+675 KGDAFQLKAPR
-686 IGLWDR
+686 IGLWNH
-692 YGGSMPSGWVSWLM
+692 YGGSMPSGWVRWLL

-714 VVYPQTLD
+714 VVYPQSLD
-722 AGDLKSNF
+722 AGDLKSKF
-730 DVLIFVGGAIPAM
+730 DVLIFVGGAIPAQA
-743 VEDEFSRY
+743 EDEFSRY
-751 SRSEQPDPKTIPAE
+751 FRREQPDPKTIPAE
-765 YRNRL
+765 YRTRL
-770 GKVTK
+770 GNVTK

-782 QRFLDDG
+782 QQFLGDG
-789 GTILAIGSSTNLGY
+789 GAILTIGSSTSLGY
-803 YMGLPISDALVEKT
+803 YMGLPISDALIERT

-851 PEKLDVYFNRS
+851 PEKLDMYFNRS
-862 PVFLLKPESAFLN
+862 PVFHLEPELVFSKVK
-875 ARPVAWFDTDKPLRS
+875 PVAWFDTDKPLRS
-890 GWAWGQNY
+890 GWAWGQHY
-898 LKGGIAVVEAGVGKG
+898 LKGGIAVIEAEVGKG
-913 KLLLFGPEITFRA
+913 KLFLFGPEITFRA

-934 LFNGIFYATATS
+934 LFNGIFYGTAT
-946 TTL
+946 TTTPSAPLSLAHWRVWRGVNPKGNNP

>member
-1 LNVEAQEYKVKNCSS
+1 
-16 DAKEKGTNSMKR
+16 MKK
-28 ITVPILCLLSLVLF
+28 ITVPILYLLSLVLI
-42 VLPVL
+42 VLPVF

-64 DDYWLATYTQLVDYW
+64 DDYWLATYTQLMAYW
-79 KKLEQESPRM
+79 KKLAQESPRM
-89 ILEEIGTTSE
+89 IVEEIGTTSE

-112 NHKNLT
+112 NHKNLA
-118 RYKEIAKRLAL
+118 RYKEIARRLAL
-129 ADGLDE
+129 AEGLDDS
-135 AEARTLSEEGKAVVW
+135 EARALAKEGKAVVW

-158 EVAGA
+158 EVGGA

-174 SGSDPETLRI
+174 SGSDVETLRI

-199 MENIGNWYMRESDPK
+199 MEDIGNWYMRESDPK

-260 VYNQHQTGPAGA
+260 VYNHHQTGPAGA

-348 NPTPITIP
+348 NPTPVTIP
-356 FIPEKHMANG
+356 FFPEKHLANG

-372 APQTWHFRSTI
+372 APQTWHFRSSI

-428 RRLEAVQSAIQKDGA
+428 RRIEAVQAAIKKDGA
-443 KPMGSGRRSQ
+443 KPMGTGRRSQ
-453 GYDPK
+453 GYDPE
-458 YFKVFR
+458 YFKVLR

-528 PHVIDMFEPQHYPDD
+528 PHAIDMFEPQYYPDD

-586 LAEAPEG
+586 LAEAPAG
-593 QVKGNSAL
+593 RVKGNSAM

-611 TFTAINRLV
+611 AFTAINRLV

-627 WLKEKIQIN
+627 WLKEKIQIS

-654 SKLQDLAKEK
+654 PKLQDLALEK
-664 GLTFEG
+664 GLIFEG
-670 VTAKP
+670 VTVKP
-675 IGEAYRMRAPR
+675 TGEAYRMRAPR

-692 YGGSMPSGWVSWLM
+692 YGGSMPSGWVRWLM

-722 AGDLKSNF
+722 AGDIKSKF

-743 VEDEFSRY
+743 VEDEISSYF
-751 SRSEQPDPKTIPAE
+751 RSEQPDPKTIPAE
-765 YRNRL
+765 YKNRL
-770 GKVTK
+770 GKVTQ

-782 QRFLDDG
+782 RQFLDDG
-789 GTILAIGSSTNLGY
+789 GMILTIGSSTSLGY
-803 YMGLPISDALVEKT
+803 FMGLPISDALVEKT

-832 PGSVLQV
+832 PGSILQV

-862 PVFLLKPESAFLN
+862 PVFHLTPESVFLN
-875 ARPVAWFDTDKPLRS
+875 VKPVAWFDTDKPLRS

-898 LKGGIAVVEAGVGKG
+898 LKGGIAIVEAEVGKG

-934 LFNGIFYATATS
+934 LFNGIFYSTATS

>member
-1 LNVEAQEYKVKNCSS
+1 
-16 DAKEKGTNSMKR
+16 MKR
-28 ITVPILCLLSLVLF
+28 IRIPILYLLSF
-42 VLPVL
+42 VLIVL
-47 GQDKITTPKEQF
+47 PIFGQDKITTPKEQF

-64 DDYWLATYTQLVDYW
+64 DDYWLGTYTQLVNYW

-89 ILEEIGTTSE
+89 ILEEIGITSE
-99 GRSMILAIITSPE
+99 GRTMIMAIITSPE
-112 NHKNLT
+112 NHKNLA
-118 RYKEIAKRLAL
+118 RYKEIAERLAL
-129 ADGLDE
+129 AEGLEDN
-135 AEARTLSEEGKAVVW
+135 EARTLAEEGKAIVW

-163 QQELEIVYQMV
+163 QQELELVYQMV
-174 SGSDPETLRI
+174 SGGDAETLRI

-214 KRSTRGLP
+214 KRSTQGLP

-235 DFYMVNMKETEI
+235 DFYMVNMRETEI

-260 VYNQHQTGPAGA
+260 VYNHHQTGPAGA

-348 NPTPITIP
+348 NPTPVRIP
-356 FIPEKHMANG
+356 FFPEKHLANG

-372 APQTWHFRSTI
+372 APQTWHFRNTI

-428 RRLEAVQSAIQKDGA
+428 RRIEAVQAAIKKDDA
-443 KPMGSGRRSQ
+443 KPMGTGRRSQ

-458 YFKVFR
+458 YFEVFR

-474 IIPSDQPDFLTATKF
+474 IIPADQQDFLRATKF

-494 KNGITVHRATNSFKI
+494 KNGITVHRATKPFKV

-549 PPRAPYDSAGYT
+549 PPRAPYDSSGYT
-561 LAFQMGVEFDRIL
+561 LAFQMGVKFDRIL
-574 EAFDGPFEKLDD
+574 EGFDGPFEKLEE
-586 LAEAPEG
+586 LAGAP
-593 QVKGNSAL
+593 KGLVNGSSAL

-606 HRVNE
+606 HGVND
-611 TFTAINRLV
+611 TFIAINRLV

-636 GKTLPEGAVYIP
+636 DKILPEGAVYIP
-648 AKTSTF
+648 AKTSALP
-654 SKLQDLAKEK
+654 KLQDLAQEK
-664 GLTFEG
+664 GLIFEG
-670 VTAKP
+670 VNVEPK
-675 IGEAYRMRAPR
+675 GEAFHLKAPR

-692 YGGSMPSGWVSWLM
+692 YGGSMPSGWVRWLM
-706 EQFEFDFE
+706 EQYEFDFE

-722 AGDLKSNF
+722 AGDLKNKF

-743 VEDEFSRY
+743 VEDESSRY
-751 SRSEQPDPKTIPAE
+751 SRNEQPDPKTIPAE
-765 YRNRL
+765 YRKRL
-770 GKVTK
+770 GQVTK

-782 QRFLDDG
+782 HQFLNEG
-789 GTILAIGSSTNLGY
+789 GTILTIGSSTSLGY
-803 YMGLPISDALVEKT
+803 FLDLPIRDALVEKT
-817 ADGKE
+817 ADGEE
-822 KPLPM
+822 KSLSVA
-827 EKYFV
+827 KYFV
-832 PGSVLQV
+832 PGSILQV

-862 PVFLLKPESAFLN
+862 PVFHLKPELVFSKVK
-875 ARPVAWFDTDKPLRS
+875 PVAWFDTDKPLRS
-890 GWAWGQNY
+890 GWAWGQHY
-898 LKGGIAVVEAGVGKG
+898 LKGGIAVVEGEVGKG
-913 KLLLFGPEITFRA
+913 KLFLFGPEITFRA

-934 LFNGIFYATATS
+934 LFNGIFTSTAT
-946 TTL
+946 TTIL

>member
-1 LNVEAQEYKVKNCSS
+1 MSKIRNPIFYLLILALIFTPALAQN
-16 DAKEKGTNSMKR
+16 
-28 ITVPILCLLSLVLF
+28 
-42 VLPVL
+42 
-47 GQDKITTPKEQF
+47 KITSPKEQF
-59 GHDIG
+59 EHDIG
-64 DDYWLATYTQLVDYW
+64 DDYWLATYSQLVDYW
-79 KKLEQESPRM
+79 KKLEKESPRM
-89 ILEEIGTTSE
+89 VLEEIGSTSE
-99 GRSMILAIITSPE
+99 GRTMIMAIITSPE
-112 NHKNLT
+112 NHKNIA
-118 RYKEIAKRLAL
+118 RYKEIARELAL
-129 ADGLDE
+129 ADGLDDKD
-135 AEARTLSEEGKAVVW
+135 AHALAEEGKAVVW

-163 QQELEIVYQMV
+163 QQELELVFQMV
-174 SGSDPETLRI
+174 SGNDAETLRI

-235 DFYMVNMKETEI
+235 DFYMMNMKETEI
-247 INRILYREWFPQI
+247 INRILYREWYPQI
-260 VYNQHQTGPAGA
+260 VYNHHQTGPAGA
-272 VLFAPPFREPYNFN
+272 VLFAPPFREPYNYN
-286 YDPLLVL
+286 YDPLLIL

-299 SAMHSRFMAEGKPG
+299 SAMHSRFMVEGKPG

-348 NPTPITIP
+348 NPTPVTIP
-356 FIPEKHMANG
+356 FIPEKHLANG

-372 APQTWHFRSTI
+372 APQTWHFRSSI

-421 DHWTITP
+421 DNWTITP
-428 RRLEAVQSAIQKDGA
+428 RRIEAIQTALKKDDAQPIGT
-443 KPMGSGRRSQ
+443 GRRSQ

-458 YFKVFR
+458 YFEILK

-489 INTLI
+489 INTLMKSGVI
-494 KNGITVHRATNSFKI
+494 VHRAAESFEI
-509 EGKTYP
+509 GGKTYP
-515 EGSYVVKSAQAFR
+515 KGSYVVKAAQAFR

-549 PPRAPYDSAGYT
+549 PPRAPYDSSGYT

-574 EAFDGPFEKLDD
+574 EGFDGPFEKLGD
-586 LAEAPEG
+586 LVDIPEG
-593 QVKGNSAL
+593 QVIGSNVP

-606 HRVNE
+606 HRVNDA
-611 TFTAINRLV
+611 FVAINRLV

-627 WLKEKIQIN
+627 WLKDKIQVN
-636 GKTLPEGAVYIP
+636 GKTLPEGMVYIP
-648 AKTSTF
+648 TKLSTF
-654 SKLQDLAKEK
+654 LILQDLAQEK

-670 VTAKP
+670 VATKP
-675 IGEAYRMRAPR
+675 EGEAYRMKDPR
-686 IGLWDR
+686 VGLWDR
-692 YGGSMPSGWVSWLM
+692 YGGSMPSGWVRWLM
-706 EQFEFDFE
+706 EQFEFEFE
-714 VVYPQTLD
+714 VVYPQSLD
-722 AGDLKSNF
+722 AGDLKNRF
-730 DVLIFVGGAIPAM
+730 DVLIFVGGAIPSIE
-743 VEDEFSRY
+743 EDEFSSY
-751 SRSEQPDPKTIPAE
+751 SRSEQPDPQTIPAE
-765 YRNRL
+765 YRSRL
-770 GKVTK
+770 GQVTK
-775 EKTIPQL
+775 ERTIPAL
-782 QRFLDDG
+782 RRFLEDG
-789 GTILAIGSSTNLGY
+789 GTILTMGSSTSLSY
-803 YMGLPISDALVEKT
+803 FMDLPIRNFLVEKT
-817 ADGKE
+817 ADGEE

-832 PGSVLQV
+832 PGSILQV
-839 KVDTSNPLAYGL
+839 KVDTSNPVAYGL
-851 PEKLDVYFNRS
+851 PEKLNVYFNRS
-862 PVFLLKPESAFLN
+862 PVFGLQPESVFSKVK
-875 ARPVAWFDTDKPLRS
+875 PVAWFDTDKPLRS
-890 GWAWGQNY
+890 GWAWGQHY
-898 LKGGIAVVEAGVGKG
+898 LKGGITVIEANVGKG
-913 KLLLFGPEITFRA
+913 KLFLFGPEITFRA

-934 LFNGIFYATATS
+934 LFNGIFYSTATS
-946 TTL
+946 TTLKK

>member
-1 LNVEAQEYKVKNCSS
+1 
-16 DAKEKGTNSMKR
+16 MKR
-28 ITVPILCLLSLVLF
+28 ITVPILYLLSLVLI
-42 VLPVL
+42 VLPVF

-64 DDYWLATYTQLVDYW
+64 EDYWLATYTQLVDYW

-118 RYKEIAKRLAL
+118 RFKEIARRLAL
-129 ADGLDE
+129 ADGVDVN
-135 AEARTLSEEGKAVVW
+135 EARTLSEEGKAVVW

-158 EVAGA
+158 EVSGA
-163 QQELEIVYQMV
+163 QQELELVYQMV

-199 MENIGNWYMRESDPK
+199 MEDIGNWYMREPDPK
-214 KRSTRGLP
+214 KRLTRGLP

-260 VYNQHQTGPAGA
+260 VYNHHQTGPAGA
-272 VLFAPPFREPYNFN
+272 VLFAPPFREPYNFY

-348 NPTPITIP
+348 NPTPVTIP
-356 FIPEKHMANG
+356 FFPEKHLANG

-372 APQTWHFRSTI
+372 APQTWHFRSSI

-411 GKNSIEKGSR
+411 GKNSIEKGSG

-428 RRLEAVQSAIQKDGA
+428 RRIEAVQAAIKKDGA
-443 KPMGSGRRSQ
+443 KPMGTGRRSQ
-453 GYDPK
+453 GYDPE

-494 KNGITVHRATNSFKI
+494 KNGITVHRATNFFKI

-515 EGSYVVKSAQAFR
+515 EGSYIVKSAQAFR
-528 PHVIDMFEPQHYPDD
+528 PHAIDMFEPQHYPDD

-574 EAFDGPFEKLDD
+574 EAFDGPFEKLED
-586 LAEAPEG
+586 LAEAPKG
-593 QVKGNSAL
+593 RVKGNSAL

-611 TFTAINRLV
+611 AFTAINRLV

-627 WLKEKIQIN
+627 WLKEKIQIS

-654 SKLQDLAKEK
+654 PKLQDLALEK
-664 GLTFEG
+664 GLIFEG
-670 VTAKP
+670 VTVKP
-675 IGEAYRMRAPR
+675 TGEAYRMRAPR

-692 YGGSMPSGWVSWLM
+692 YGGSMPSGWVRWLM

-722 AGDLKSNF
+722 AGDIKSKF

-743 VEDEFSRY
+743 VKDEISSYF
-751 SRSEQPDPKTIPAE
+751 RSEQPDPKTIPAE

-770 GKVTK
+770 GKVTQ

-782 QRFLDDG
+782 RQFLDDG
-789 GTILAIGSSTNLGY
+789 GMILTIGSSTSLGY
-803 YMGLPISDALVEKT
+803 FMGLPISDALVEKT

-832 PGSVLQV
+832 PGSILQV

-862 PVFLLKPESAFLN
+862 PVFHLKPESAFLN
-875 ARPVAWFDTDKPLRS
+875 VKPVAWFDTDKPLRS

-898 LKGGIAVVEAGVGKG
+898 LKGGIAIVEAEVGKG

-934 LFNGIFYATATS
+934 LFNGIFYSTATS

>member
-1 LNVEAQEYKVKNCSS
+1 
-16 DAKEKGTNSMKR
+16 MKR
-28 ITVPILCLLSLVLF
+28 VTVPILYVLSLVLF

-99 GRSMILAIITSPE
+99 GRSMILAIITAPE
-112 NHKNLT
+112 NHRNLT
-118 RYKEIAKRLAL
+118 RYKEIARRLAL
-129 ADGLDE
+129 ADELDE
-135 AEARTLSEEGKAVVW
+135 SEARALSEEGKAVVW

-163 QQELEIVYQMV
+163 QQELELVYQMV
-174 SGSDPETLRI
+174 SGSDTETLRI

-199 MENIGNWYMRESDPK
+199 MENIGNWYMREPDPE
-214 KRSTRGLP
+214 KRSTSGLP

-247 INRILYREWFPQI
+247 INRILYLEWFPQI
-260 VYNQHQTGPAGA
+260 VYNHHQTGPEGA

-286 YDPLLVL
+286 YDPLLVM

-299 SAMHSRFMAEGKPG
+299 SAIHSRFMAEGKPG

-348 NPTPITIP
+348 NPTPVTIP
-356 FIPEKHMANG
+356 FFPEKHLANG

-401 ENFLFNIYRM
+401 ENFLLNIYRM

-428 RRLEAVQSAIQKDGA
+428 RRIEAVQAAIKKDDA
-443 KPMGSGRRSQ
+443 KPMGTGRRSQ

-458 YFKVFR
+458 YFEVLR
-464 DPEAR
+464 EPDAR

-474 IIPSDQPDFLTATKF
+474 IIPADQQDFLTATKF

-494 KNGITVHRATNSFKI
+494 KNGITVHRATKPF
-509 EGKTYP
+509 EVEEKTYP

-574 EAFDGPFEKLDD
+574 EGFDGPFEKLED
-586 LAEAPEG
+586 LAGAPEG
-593 QVKGNSAL
+593 RVNGSNAL

-606 HRVNE
+606 HGVND
-611 TFTAINRLV
+611 TFVAVNRLV
-620 KSGEDVY
+620 KSGEDVC

-636 GKTLPEGAVYIP
+636 GKTLPEGAV
-648 AKTSTF
+648 
-654 SKLQDLAKEK
+654 
-664 GLTFEG
+664 
-670 VTAKP
+670 
-675 IGEAYRMRAPR
+675 
-686 IGLWDR
+686 
-692 YGGSMPSGWVSWLM
+692 
-706 EQFEFDFE
+706 
-714 VVYPQTLD
+714 
-722 AGDLKSNF
+722 
-730 DVLIFVGGAIPAM
+730 
-743 VEDEFSRY
+743 
-751 SRSEQPDPKTIPAE
+751 
-765 YRNRL
+765 
-770 GKVTK
+770 
-775 EKTIPQL
+775 
-782 QRFLDDG
+782 
-789 GTILAIGSSTNLGY
+789 
-803 YMGLPISDALVEKT
+803 
-817 ADGKE
+817 
-822 KPLPM
+822 
-827 EKYFV
+827 
-832 PGSVLQV
+832 
-839 KVDTSNPLAYGL
+839 
-851 PEKLDVYFNRS
+851 
-862 PVFLLKPESAFLN
+862 
-875 ARPVAWFDTDKPLRS
+875 
-890 GWAWGQNY
+890 
-898 LKGGIAVVEAGVGKG
+898 
-913 KLLLFGPEITFRA
+913 
-926 QPHGTFKF
+926 
-934 LFNGIFYATATS
+934 
-946 TTL
+946 